1 MRGLSGAALIA
12 AMLLA
17 GCGSGAV
24 EGPDD
29 PETTPATTHDT
40 GGGNGDGDEYDFS
53 LPKGDRSV
61 SLNEA
66 IAYDD
71 LYQGKCDE
79 VQTFLDGD
87 PDQPYSSPAWVGFIS
102 PRNVLLWQAGI
113 ELCRDDRDA
122 ARPWFDR
129 ADQEYGWSGTGE
141 FHACELYQAAGSVL
155 RQRPKSDFVCQDGEA
170 PPWPVDGPYGRD
182 DPRTELDEGSTSPSA
197 PAE

>member
-1 MRGLSGAALIA
+1 MAPAARWLLVA
-12 AMLLA
+12 VLLLA

-24 EGPDD
+24 EGPVD
-29 PETTPATTHDT
+29 PETTPVTSPDEPTDDA
-40 GGGNGDGDEYDFS
+40 DEYDFS

-71 LYQGKCDE
+71 LYQGKCDQ

-87 PDQPYSSPAWVGFIS
+87 PEPPYSSPAWVGFIS

-113 ELCRDDRDA
+113 ELCRGDRDA

-129 ADQEYGWSGTGE
+129 AEQRYGWSGTGE

-155 RQRPKSDFVCQDGEA
+155 RQRPKSDFVCQDGQA
-170 PPWPVDGPYGRD
+170 PPWPADGPYGRD
-182 DPRTELDEGSTSPSA
+182 DPRTELDEGNASPSA